1 MNIRL
6 LRSVLCMCMSLSFSG
21 AAISQTVLNANGI
34 DPTYELINSV
44 LAPGYDVVE
53 TPDCV
58 HPEVKHIDQVYDSTL
73 EKYVFRFILHK
84 HPDNDRCKTFD
95 RQRTEIKS
103 YDKSPDNLKATLDEK
118 IVYKWRFK
126 VSSDFQASSKFT
138 HLHQIKGVGGPH
150 DAMPLITLNAR
161 KSSPDKLE
169 LRYAEELNQIT
180 LDEIPLADFRGEWI
194 EAEEIILF
202 QEANSASYAIK
213 LVRMS
218 DTSVLFDYSS
228 TTLKMWKTDADFLR
242 PKWGIYRSLLD
253 SNSLKDEDVLF
264 SDFSVEELNT
274 ASVTEIQKNGYLIT
288 PNPVG
293 SFIQLSSVALAQFNR
308 LEVFDMNG
316 GLILSEALNKDRI
329 RINHLSK
336 GLFIIR
342 LSNLDFGEIYEQRMI
357 KE

>member
-150 DAMPLITLNAR
+150 DAMPLITLTAR

-253 SNSLKDEDVLF
+253 SNSIKDEDVLF

-274 ASVTEIQKNGYLIT
+274 ASVSEVQKNKYLIT

-293 SFIQLSSVALAQFNR
+293 SFIQLSPSALAQFNQ
-308 LEVFDMNG
+308 VAIFDMSGKLVFSSTLNTVRLNVNQLTTG
-316 GLILSEALNKDRI
+316 GYL
-329 RINHLSK
+329 
-336 GLFIIR
+336 IR
-342 LSNLDFGEIYEQRMI
+342 LSNLDSDQVYQQRII